1 MATKTT
7 RRTARIWILTLLAL
21 IFVFYVVRM
30 ATREKLPIRVA
41 TATMGNLTKTSSTD
55 GKVEPEPQANF
66 QAHAPFPGVV
76 RAVYVHAGDKV
87 PAGKLLLAMNDTQ
100 AREQVAN
107 ALAALKGAQANY
119 DAAVHGGTPSQRIAL
134 IGNLQK
140 AQIERDQAQHDL
152 EALEKLEA
160 TGAASASEVSAAQQR
175 LAADNSALQ
184 VLQQQQ
190 KNGTGPADVAHARA
204 ALQDAQAAYAAAQDA
219 LRQAIVHAPFAGTI
233 YSLMVA
239 PTDYVNQGDR
249 LLSLADLNK
258 LQVLAYFDE
267 PEIGDLQVGQQAT
280 IVWDARPNQVWHGH
294 IQRLPSTIITYNT
307 RNVGEVLLTLDDAD
321 GHLLPDT
328 NVRVTVTVANESN
341 VLVIPRDALFFEQQ
355 GSPYVYRVEDG
366 SLHRTQV
373 TLGRLN
379 LSDAQIV
386 SGLKAGDV
394 VATGTTNGQP
404 LGDGQPVRIVQ

>member
-7 RRTARIWILTLLAL
+7 RHTARIWLFTLLAL
-21 IFVFYVVRM
+21 ILAFYIVRM

-41 TATMGNLTKTSSTD
+41 TATVGDLTKTSATD

-66 QAHAPFPGVV
+66 EAHAPFPGLV

-87 PAGKLLLAMNDTQ
+87 AAGKLLLAMNDTQ
-100 AREQVAN
+100 AKEQLAN

-119 DAAVHGGTPSQRIAL
+119 DAAVHGGTPSQRITL
-134 IGNLQK
+134 VGNLQK

-152 EALEKLEA
+152 DALRKLEA
-160 TGAASASEVSAAQQR
+160 TGAASASEVNAAEQR
-175 LAADNSALQ
+175 LATDNSALQ

-190 KNGTGPADVAHARA
+190 KNGNGPADVAHAQA
-204 ALQDAQAAYAAAQDA
+204 ALQDAQAAYAAAQEA

-249 LLSLADLNK
+249 LLSMADLNK

-267 PEIGDLQVGQQAT
+267 PEIGDLQVGQPAT

-294 IQRLPSTIITYNT
+294 ILRLPSTIITYNT
-307 RNVGEVLLTLDDAD
+307 RNVGEVLISLDDAD

-341 VLVIPRDALFFEQQ
+341 ALVIPRDALFFEQ
-355 GSPYVYRVEDG
+355 GSPYVYRVADG

-379 LSDAQIV
+379 LSQAQVV
-386 SGLKAGDV
+386 SGLRAGDV

-404 LGDGQPVRIVQ
+404 LGDGLPVKIVQ